1 MLPGPSHA
9 LRMHQGLL
17 LARQPI
23 LDRTLRL
30 RGYELLARD
39 ASGVFPVAQPGHV
52 TTCQVLVEA
61 LGEFGLEK
69 VVGALPAYINV
80 TEEFL
85 TGQIPLPLPPDR
97 VVLEILESIQITDA
111 VLRGV
116 EKLKAGGF
124 TIALDDYAGPRPGYH
139 ELLRHVDIVK
149 VECLGMDLET
159 LGRLVRGLR
168 PSGVRMLAEK
178 VETPEVFHEC
188 EKLGFELF
196 QGFFFARPD
205 LLHARQQTVDRSSL
219 LRLLS
224 KIQDPQTTP
233 EELEVVI
240 AQDPVLSL
248 KLVRFLNS
256 AQFGLRRRID
266 SLREV
271 VVYLGSDAV
280 RNIACVMLIARVE
293 DKPRELMVTALL
305 RARMCEELSRA
316 KSAGAANRAFTVGLF
331 SMLDAL
337 VDQELSEVVAP
348 LPLNQEIH
356 DALIHHSGDLG
367 TRLDTVLAYERG
379 EFEKL
384 PPADPSPAAVRE
396 AYLSSLGWV
405 MQMEKELAAIV

>member
-1 MLPGPSHA
+1 
-9 LRMHQGLL
+9 MHIGLL

-39 ASGVFPVAQPGHV
+39 SSGVFPLEQPGHV

-80 TEEFL
+80 TKEFL
-85 TGQIPLPLPPDR
+85 TGEIPLPLPPDR
-97 VVLEILESIQITDA
+97 VVLELLESIEPSEA
-111 VLRGV
+111 VLQGV
-116 EKLKAGGF
+116 KRLKGEGF
-124 TIALDDYAGPRPGYH
+124 TLALDDYTGPRPGYDQ
-139 ELLRHVDIVK
+139 LLRLVDIVK
-149 VECLGMDLET
+149 VDCLGMDNET
-159 LGRLVRGLR
+159 LARLVSSLR
-168 PSGVRMLAEK
+168 PSGVRLLAEK
-178 VETPEVFHEC
+178 VESPEMFRVC
-188 EKLGFELF
+188 EKLGFEFF

-205 LLHARQQTVDRSSL
+205 LLRGRLQSVDRSSL
-219 LRLLS
+219 LLLLS
-224 KIQDPQTTP
+224 KIQDPETTP

-256 AQFGLRRRID
+256 AQVGLKRRID

-280 RNIACVMLIARVE
+280 RNIACVMLLARV
-293 DKPRELMVTALL
+293 DNKPRELMITAML
-305 RARMCEELSRA
+305 RARMCEELAR
-316 KSAGAANRAFTVGLF
+316 GRTEANTHRAFTVGLF

-337 VDQELSEVVAP
+337 VDQDLKDVVGP
-348 LPLNQEIH
+348 LPLHQDIH
-356 DALIHHSGDLG
+356 EALIHRSGQLG
-367 TRLDTVLAYERG
+367 LQLENVLAYERG
-379 EFEKL
+379 EFERL
-384 PPADPSPAAVRE
+384 PRSDPSPGAVRE

-405 MQMEKELAAIV
+405 MKMEAELAAIA